1 MINEKL
7 LKDLE
12 ELINGSID
20 PSLFPYQ
27 KGNSIRIGQYA
38 IRSNKKGFF
47 KVYDC
52 KKNILIAETFS
63 KTSAVAMARSLCK
76 DKNIVSKILYLDK
89 ELQKWYND
97 CVFYRHTI
105 RKTKDFFKKDIIET
119 RYEIAKQ
126 KTSLVRREL
135 DKYIYA

>member
-12 ELINGSID
+12 ELVNGSID

-38 IRSNKKGFF
+38 IRCNKKGFF

-52 KKNILIAETFS
+52 KKNTLIAETFS
-63 KTSAVAMARSLCK
+63 KTSAVAMARNLCK
-76 DKNIVSKILYLDK
+76 DRNMVKKIIYLDQ

-97 CVFYRHTI
+97 CVFYRHTM
-105 RKTKDFFKKDIIET
+105 RKTKDYIKKDIIET
-119 RYEIAKQ
+119 RYEIAKY
-126 KTSLVRREL
+126 KTSMVRQEL